1 MAAIDRIG
9 QLEARRHFYLLTA
22 ILGKFYAQLGHCEAA
37 QNHWQ
42 FALGLAP
49 SRAERDLLEKRQEN
63 LVMGPSAGISPG
75 CNKAVPAGG
84 PAIDHASRAPMIAA
98 QKAAFSIGA
107 KNWIARRLGAC
118 YILKSLGC
126 QILCGIRLARLN
138 SGHKS
143 GKVGRQHRTR
153 PTISRMPVYG

>member
-1 MAAIDRIG
+1 MTASLVVIGQIQGPALGMAAIDRIG

-63 LVMGPSAGISPG
+63 LVMGPSAGIPPG
-75 CNKAVPAGG
+75 ATKLCRQVG
-84 PAIDHASRAPMIAA
+84 PL
-98 QKAAFSIGA
+98 SIM
-107 KNWIARRLGAC
+107 
-118 YILKSLGC
+118 
-126 QILCGIRLARLN
+126 
-138 SGHKS
+138 
-143 GKVGRQHRTR
+143 R
-153 PTISRMPVYG
+153 PRHE